1 MAKFVAFFSTIC
13 LIGLLI
19 AIIAYLAF
27 FNPRS
32 RLRTFDSQAVV
43 KEVRP
48 LNELATVKYSIE
60 KVVGMK
66 EEKSPVGA
74 ESILLLVRGT
84 VVAGINLAGLN
95 ANDVSISSD
104 GVARIRL
111 MRPEIQAA
119 YIDEKYTKVWDR
131 GITWWT
137 PWVSPDLD
145 LEHKA
150 RLQAIDDIKSEALQ
164 MGILADAQRNV
175 ETDIRSLLLALGVQ
189 KTVFA
194 FGT

>member
-13 LIGLLI
+13 LIGLLL
-19 AIIAYLAF
+19 AIFI
-27 FNPRS
+27 PQGH
-32 RLRTFDSQAVV
+32 LRTFDSQAIV

-48 LNELATVKYSIE
+48 LNELATVKYGIE
-60 KVVGMK
+60 KVIGMK
-66 EEKSPVGA
+66 EEKSPVGE

-84 VVAGINLAGLN
+84 VVAGINLASLSS
-95 ANDVSISSD
+95 NDVSISSD
-104 GVARIRL
+104 GVAKIHL
-111 MRPEIQAA
+111 MKPEIQAA

-150 RLQAIDDIKSEALQ
+150 RMQAIDDIKLEALQ
-164 MGILADAQRNV
+164 MGILAEAQRSV
-175 ETDIRSLLLALGVQ
+175 EVDLRSILQAFGIQ
-189 KTVFA
+189 KTLFV

>member
-13 LIGLLI
+13 LVGLLI
-19 AIIAYLAF
+19 AI
-27 FNPRS
+27 FNPQSHR
-32 RLRTFDSQAVV
+32 RTFDSQAIV

-48 LNELATVKYSIE
+48 LNDLATVKYSIE

-66 EEKSPVGA
+66 EEKSPVGE

-84 VVAGINLAGLN
+84 VIAGVNLASLN
-95 ANDVSISSD
+95 SNDVSMSSD

-111 MRPEIQAA
+111 MKPEIQAA

-131 GITWWT
+131 RVTWWT

-164 MGILADAQRNV
+164 MGILAEAQRNV
-175 ETDIRSLLLALGVQ
+175 EVDLRSILQALGVQ
-189 KTVFA
+189 KTVIA